1 MRRFILTSVTAI
13 SGFILPAVALAQTT
27 ESDACPASG
36 CRYRLTPVQL
46 LAEAERLVS
55 VHRFEDAA
63 PMLKALE
70 AVPSLAMETRFLQ
83 GYSAIESGNID
94 GAISNFRSIL
104 SARPDQTRVRLELAR
119 ALMMKGKLGSA
130 DHHFKLAGEDKA
142 LPEDILRAVRQNRGI
157 LRDQRQWA
165 FSLDL
170 GFAPDSNI
178 TNGTNAETVDVNFG
192 PFRLPL
198 TLDPQARQKS
208 GVGQNA
214 AMSGS
219 FRTALSESAKLLIE
233 TDTQATNYKG
243 KASDDFAVQVA
254 IGPEFALSDSS
265 SLSVQ
270 AIGSQRWY
278 GGKTA
283 AQGGGV
289 RTAAQHEFSG
299 GQRIGFSLDAR
310 FNKSGLASAYD
321 GWSYG
326 AYATYERVV
335 ARSLIA
341 SANIFARRE
350 KLTSASYSGLETGAS
365 IGLGGEL
372 PLGINAGITGGISRA
387 AFDAPIALFSNTA
400 RKDWRLNARAQI
412 GLRSLRVLGFS
423 PSVTYS
429 FSQTSSSLTLY
440 DSDRHRVRFGF
451 ARYF

>member
-1 MRRFILTSVTAI
+1 MRHSCLTILAALSTLVLSPMAAAQTSETSV
-13 SGFILPAVALAQTT
+13 
-27 ESDACPASG
+27 CPETG
-36 CRYRLTPVQL
+36 CRYRLTPAQL

-55 VHRFEDAA
+55 IHQFADAA

-70 AVPSLAMETRFLQ
+70 SVPTLAMETRFLK
-83 GYSAIESGNID
+83 GYSAIESGDVD
-94 GAISNFRSIL
+94 GAISDFRSIL

-142 LPEDILRAVRQNRGI
+142 LPEDVLRAVRQNRGI
-157 LRDQRQWA
+157 LRDQRRWN

-178 TNGTNAETVDVNFG
+178 TNGTSAETVDVNFG

-219 FRTALSESAKLLIE
+219 FRTALSKTAKLLID

-243 KASDDFAVQVA
+243 KAADDFAVQIA

-265 SLSVQ
+265 SLSFQ

-278 GGKTA
+278 GGKIA
-283 AQGGGV
+283 ARGGGV
-289 RTAAQHEFSG
+289 RTAVQHEFSN

-310 FNKSGLASAYD
+310 FNKSGFSA
-321 GWSYG
+321 
-326 AYATYERVV
+326 A
-335 ARSLIA
+335 
-341 SANIFARRE
+341 
-350 KLTSASYSGLETGAS
+350 
-365 IGLGGEL
+365 
-372 PLGINAGITGGISRA
+372 
-387 AFDAPIALFSNTA
+387 
-400 RKDWRLNARAQI
+400 
-412 GLRSLRVLGFS
+412 
-423 PSVTYS
+423 
-429 FSQTSSSLTLY
+429 
-440 DSDRHRVRFGF
+440 
-451 ARYF
+451 

>member
-1 MRRFILTSVTAI
+1 MRHSCLTILA
-13 SGFILPAVALAQTT
+13 ALSTFVLSPMAAAQTPET
-27 ESDACPASG
+27 SACPETG
-36 CRYRLTPVQL
+36 CRYRLTPAQL

-55 VHRFEDAA
+55 IHQFADAA

-70 AVPSLAMETRFLQ
+70 SVPTLAMETRFLK
-83 GYSAIESGNID
+83 GYSAIESGDVD
-94 GAISNFRSIL
+94 GAISDFRSIL

-142 LPEDILRAVRQNRGI
+142 LPEDVLRAVRQNRGI
-157 LRDQRQWA
+157 LRDQRRWN

-178 TNGTNAETVDVNFG
+178 TNGTSAETVDVNFG

-219 FRTALSESAKLLIE
+219 FRTALSKTAKLLID

-243 KASDDFAVQVA
+243 KAADDFAVQIA

-265 SLSVQ
+265 SLSFQ

-278 GGKTA
+278 GGKIA
-283 AQGGGV
+283 ARGGGV
-289 RTAAQHEFSG
+289 RTAVQYEFSN
-299 GQRIGFSLDAR
+299 GQRIGVSLDAR
-310 FNKSGLASAYD
+310 FNKSGFSAAYD

-350 KLTSASYSGLETGAS
+350 KLTSASYSGMETGAS

-372 PLGINAGITGGISRA
+372 PLGITAGITGGISRA
-387 AFDAPIALFSNTA
+387 AFDAPIALFSDEA

-412 GLRSLRVLGFS
+412 GLRSMRVLGFS

-429 FSQTSSSLTLY
+429 FSKSNSSLTLY
-440 DSDRHRVRFGF
+440 DSDRHRIRFGF